1 MSIRIY
7 KHLLLIFLSVLCMS
21 VNLIAQD
28 KVWTGAIDSSW
39 HTAGN
44 WTPSGVPSSGQTVE
58 IRGNTTPRPV
68 ITLNTTVRSISI
80 NPWWNNPG
88 DQLRIRNNATLTIT
102 DDLTLN
108 GAAQLRIINGHVN
121 MTATSSGSNNFSS
134 NGLALVDITNG
145 SFTAGT
151 ISEDLDIDAKG
162 TFNLGNGTLTI
173 YGDLDHPDAT
183 DTFNAENGTMHVYGN
198 AVFDG
203 QFNVQNG
210 NIAIEGNT
218 TVLDTYN
225 GDDGT
230 TNFNG
235 TVDVQ
240 SGGVLNLGAGIINFD
255 GNTNIGNNGTVN
267 FGSGTVNIMANVN
280 VSSGGYFNVQN
291 ADVYVTGSANFT
303 SNGNMSVDN
312 GSITIGGNA
321 SLSSG
326 GVIDLNS
333 GSLNVGGDASF
344 TAGGQVNAGNSTIT
358 LEGDFT
364 INNNSNF
371 NPDSGTVVF
380 SGDSTQT
387 VSAGSDVQFHN
398 VIVDSGAVFNTDGGS
413 ENTVTITGDL
423 TVNDGGGVV
432 VEDDDQLDVQ
442 GEVGGGGAGNVQS
455 PAPFVV
461 TAAPPDTIRVVLTFN
476 KAMIPAGVQNSAN
489 YSVKRLS
496 DNSTLTISS
505 ITLNT
510 GVDSTKATILFTTPF
525 SKDYEYEITMNNFV
539 SADGGNLSVNHK
551 KRFTKFGPITF
562 YSITSGNWASN
573 STWSRVSHSGP
584 AATKNPGNTTSATV
598 IVGDGDVVTIA
609 STTSITSQTS
619 VEVKTA
625 SKLRVGSGGT
635 LTLGTK
641 TISGAGTFEVTT
653 GTLKIGSPNGIS
665 SSGATGNIQTT
676 TRTFGSSGKYHYT
689 GTSAQI
695 TGSGL
700 PSTVSSLTINNSN
713 GVTIDNDLTVSG
725 ILYLTA
731 GAFTIESG
739 NNLIAN
745 NKTIGSGY
753 LEMKHTITGSNGWRL
768 LSSPIDSD
776 FDDFFDGI
784 ITQGYSGAYY
794 DPASLPLDSV
804 LQPNVLYYDETY
816 EGTDNQRWRAP
827 SNASNSL
834 VPGQGL
840 YTYIFGDIA
849 TDTRYNNPFP
859 ITISVQGQENE
870 GPVDLG
876 VTYTAEADT
885 GWNLVGNPYAATIDW
900 DSGAWTKTDIDDVI
914 YVWDYTTN
922 QYKTWN
928 GTTGDLPTNGLIAP
942 FQGFWVKAND
952 NTIADPSLIVE
963 EGAKTT
969 GGSFIG
975 NGKADLRNS
984 THHPQFSIVLG
995 DDNSKASAHFMF
1007 TDYASIGKDKSDAY
1021 RLLPVS
1027 GIQNYIELSSVAESG
1042 DKFAINNL
1050 PRLFGKPI
1058 EIPLQVEAYSGG
1070 YSVSKPMN
1078 FEFKD
1083 FDGVPSAW
1091 SIYLKDKKTGDIYEI
1106 TEGKTIPFNFV
1117 SERGKTA
1124 PNRNVKDRPKIS
1136 SKAKASDTRFV
1147 IVIKPGKD
1155 AVDLPDSFELSQNY
1169 PNPFNPSTKIEIS
1182 IPIQSQVTL
1191 TIYDMLGRQV
1201 ATLANE
1207 EMRAGLHIMEW
1218 NASGM
1223 ASGVYIYRLITSEGV
1238 FTKKMTLIK

>member
-1 MSIRIY
+1 MSI
-7 KHLLLIFLSVLCMS
+7 KNFNTLLLILFLALSFGA
-21 VNLIAQD
+21 NLSAQD

-44 WTPSGVPSSGQTVE
+44 WSPSGVPTSGQTVE

-68 ITLNTTVRSISI
+68 VTLDATVRSISI

-108 GAAQLRIINGHVN
+108 GAAQLRIINGHVK

-134 NGLALVDITNG
+134 NGLAIVDITNG

-151 ISEDLDIDAKG
+151 VSEDLDIDAKG

-173 YGDLDHPDAT
+173 YGDFEHPDAT
-183 DTFNAENGTMHVYGN
+183 DTFNGESGIMLVYGN
-198 AVFDG
+198 AEFDG
-203 QFNVQNG
+203 VFNVDNA
-210 NIAIEGNT
+210 NITIEGNT

-225 GDDGT
+225 GDDGA

-235 TVDVQ
+235 TVSVQ
-240 SGGVLNLGAGIINFD
+240 SGGVVNLNTGTLNFAD
-255 GNTNIGNNGTVN
+255 DTNIGNSGTVN
-267 FGSGTVNIMANVN
+267 FGSGTVNIMADVN
-280 VSSGGYFNVQN
+280 VSSGGYFNVQDG
-291 ADVYVTGSANFT
+291 DVYVTGSANFT
-303 SNGNMSVDN
+303 SNGNMSVDT
-312 GSITIGGNA
+312 GSITIGGSA

-333 GSLNVGGDASF
+333 GNLNIGGDASF
-344 TAGGQVNAGNSTIT
+344 TAGGQVNAGSSTIT

-371 NPDSGTVVF
+371 SPDSGTVVF

-387 VSAGSDVQFHN
+387 VNAGSDVAFHN
-398 VIVDSGAVFNTDGGS
+398 VVVDSGAVFNTDGGS
-413 ENTVTITGDL
+413 ENTVTIEGDL

-432 VEDDDQLDVQ
+432 VGDDDQLDIQ

-455 PAPFVV
+455 PAPFAVSALATDTLTVV
-461 TAAPPDTIRVVLTFN
+461 VTFN
-476 KAMIPAGVQNSAN
+476 KSMVESEAENITN
-489 YSVKRLS
+489 YAVKKIS
-496 DNSTLTISS
+496 DATTLTISS

-510 GVDSTKATILFTTPF
+510 GGDSTQVTIIFTTPF
-525 SKDYEYEITMNNFV
+525 SKDVEYEITINNIH
-539 SADGGNLSVNHK
+539 SNDGGQLSTNHK
-551 KRFTKFGPITF
+551 KKFTKFGPVTF
-562 YSITSGNWASN
+562 YSITSGNWAVN

-584 AATKNPGNTTSATV
+584 AATKNPGSLNNATV

-609 STTSITSQTS
+609 STTSIASQTA
-619 VEVKTA
+619 VEVKTG
-625 SKLRVGSGGT
+625 STLRLGSGGT
-635 LTLGTK
+635 LTTGTK
-641 TISGAGTFEVTT
+641 TITGAGTFEVTT
-653 GTLKIGSPNGIS
+653 GTLKIGSPDGIS
-665 SSGATGNIQTT
+665 ASGATGNIQTT
-676 TRTFGSSGKYHYT
+676 TRTFSSSGKYHYT

-695 TGSGL
+695 TGTGL
-700 PSTVSSLTINNSN
+700 PSTLSSLTINNSN
-713 GVTIDNDLTVSG
+713 GVTINSNLTVSG
-725 ILYLTA
+725 ILYLTS

-745 NKTIGSGY
+745 NKTVGSGY
-753 LEMKHTITGSNGWRL
+753 LVMKHTITGSNGWRL

-784 ITQGYSGAYY
+784 VTQGYTGSYY

-804 LQPNVLYYDETY
+804 LQPNVFYYDETF

-834 VPGQGL
+834 VPGRGL

-849 TDTRYNNPFP
+849 TDTRYSNPFP
-859 ITISVQGQENE
+859 VTLSVQGQENE

-900 DSGAWTKTDIDDVI
+900 DSGSWTKTDVDDVI
-914 YVWDYTTN
+914 YMWDYVSN

-928 GTTGDLPTNGLIAP
+928 GTTGDLPSNGLIAP

-952 NTIADPSLIVE
+952 NTIDDPELIVD

-969 GGSFIG
+969 GGTFVG
-975 NGKADLRNS
+975 NGKADLQ
-984 THHPQFSIVLG
+984 THHPQFSIVMG
-995 DDNSKASAHFMF
+995 DDDSKVSAHFMF
-1007 TDYASIGKDKSDAY
+1007 TDYAKIGKDRSDAY

-1027 GIQNYIELSSVAESG
+1027 GIQNYLELSSVTESG

-1050 PRLFGKPI
+1050 PRSFGKNI
-1058 EIPLQVEAYSGG
+1058 EIPLQVEAYADG
-1070 YSVSKPMN
+1070 YSVSKAMN
-1078 FEFKD
+1078 FEFRE
-1083 FDGVPSAW
+1083 FEHIPSAW
-1091 SIYLKDKKTGDIYEI
+1091 SVYLKDRKTGDLVEVS
-1106 TEGKTIPFNFV
+1106 EGSTVPFNFT
-1117 SERGKTA
+1117 SDHGKAA
-1124 PNRNVKDRPKIS
+1124 PNKKVGERPKIA
-1136 SKAKASDTRFV
+1136 SKTSTSETRFLLV
-1147 IVIKPGKD
+1147 IRPGKD
-1155 AVDLPDSFELSQNY
+1155 AADLPDAFELSQNY
-1169 PNPFNPSTKIEIS
+1169 PNPFNPSTKIEVS
-1182 IPIQSQVTL
+1182 IPIQSQVNL
-1191 TIYDMLGRQV
+1191 TIYDMLGRVV

-1207 EMRAGLHIMEW
+1207 EMRAGKHLLEW
-1218 NASGM
+1218 NAGGL